1 MGGARRGVGGAEAG
15 GRGARLLS
23 PPPNPARPR
32 SRRALSQAPP
42 SALLKAP
49 GRPWVLPDCRRTET
63 LFSGPGCAPPSVLTL
78 VRPQGAESAVRRD
91 SHAPAPLPVPAPRP
105 AGGAAPRA
113 RSLQWPA
120 EVEVRVSDPSSWV
133 QIPGWGGRSS
143 GLVLRRRSGPGG
155 PGPTGGRIQRSRR
168 STRSFGGR
176 RAPSPGGETEVRRGR
191 ERERERACQRP
202 PGEPGPKPQNSGPGI
217 FI

>member
-1 MGGARRGVGGAEAG
+1 MANSLHRRGKTEAPRDSG
-15 GRGARLLS
+15 SRSRSPGRRASLRGPEQKS
-23 PPPNPARPR
+23 DDPNPETRTPARSSLTRAPR
-32 SRRALSQAPP
+32 L
-42 SALLKAP
+42 
-49 GRPWVLPDCRRTET
+49 E
-63 LFSGPGCAPPSVLTL
+63 GPGCAPPSVLTL

-113 RSLQWPA
+113 RSLEWPA

-143 GLVLRRRSGPGG
+143 GLVLRRRSGAGG